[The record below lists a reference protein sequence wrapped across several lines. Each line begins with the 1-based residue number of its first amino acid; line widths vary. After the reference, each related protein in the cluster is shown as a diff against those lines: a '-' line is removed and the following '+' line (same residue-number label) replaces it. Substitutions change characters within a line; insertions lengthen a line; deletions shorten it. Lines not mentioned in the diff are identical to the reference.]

1 MNLEEELKAALRRED
16 PSPGFARRVTALAQ
30 SSSKP
35 KAVSIFQPFRMP
47 WMIWAAAL
55 AAMLVIGFT
64 GVSEYRER
72 KAEHAAREAVM
83 ALRIAAEKLNMT
95 RDKVLRVEN

>member
-1 MNLEEELKAALRRED
+1 MNLEDELRAALRRED
-16 PSPGFARRVTALAQ
+16 PSPGFAQRVVAHAK
-30 SSSKP
+30 SKP
-35 KAVSIFQPFRMP
+35 APKSWFSSRSWFPKIM
-47 WMIWAAAL
+47 WATAL
-55 AAMLVIGFT
+55 AAMLVIGF

-72 KAEHAAREAVM
+72 QAERAARQTVM

>member
-16 PSPGFARRVTALAQ
+16 PSPGFARRVTAQAL

-35 KAVSIFQPFRMP
+35 KAVSIFQPFRIP
-47 WMIWAAAL
+47 RMIRAAAV
-55 AAMLVIGFT
+55 AAMLVIGVT